1 MLKDFITVF
10 RPMRWYQNLLIF
22 LGGITAMV
30 LLGIP
35 GHGKWQAV
43 VLAFIA
49 CCLVASGNYGINEVF
64 DMEQDTHHPQKKT
77 RALPSGRLKPGH
89 VLFLSGII
97 YAAGF
102 GVAVFLKKTPLTILL
117 SLYFVN
123 ALLYNIWPLRL
134 KDRPYLDFIS
144 EALNNPMRFLI
155 GWYAVADVNNIF
167 PASLVFALWFFG
179 IFLMA
184 SKRFGEVRLIKDKK
198 ELANFRKS
206 MIYYTEEKLLFSMI
220 AALGVSYYMLG
231 AFCMKHSVDLII
243 ALPVLII
250 WTVWFFHLAYEENT
264 IVKDP
269 ERIFEKIPFLAFS
282 LISLLFFVYM
292 FMTKNRLMEW
302 MKY

>member
-1 MLKDFITVF
+1 MLKDFIAVF
-10 RPMRWYQNLLIF
+10 RPVRWYQNLLIF
-22 LGGITAMV
+22 LGGVTAMV
-30 LLGIP
+30 LLDIP
-35 GHGKWQAV
+35 GGDKWQ
-43 VLAFIA
+43 VLIA
-49 CCLVASGNYGINEVF
+49 SFVASCLVASGNYGINEVL
-64 DMEQDTHHPQKKT
+64 DMGQDAHHPQKKA
-77 RALPSGRLKPGH
+77 RALPTGRLKPGH

-102 GVAVFLKKTPLTILL
+102 GIAISLKKVPLIIALAF
-117 SLYFVN
+117 YFVN
-123 ALLYNIWPLRL
+123 ALFYNVRPLRL
-134 KDRPYLDFIS
+134 KDRPYLDFVS

-155 GWYAVADVNNIF
+155 GWYAVAGSGDIF

-184 SKRFGEVRLIKDKK
+184 SKRFGEMRLIKDKA
-198 ELANFRKS
+198 ELSNFRKS
-206 MIYYTEEKLLFSMI
+206 MAYYSEEKLLFSMI

-231 AFCMKHSVDLII
+231 AFCMKHSVDLIL

-282 LISLLFFVYM
+282 IVSILLFVYM
-292 FMTKNRLMEW
+292 FMTKNRIMEW
-302 MKY
+302 VKY